1 MMQNCPNTKPPVI
14 LETAR
19 LILRPWKTEDL
30 APFAHMNA
38 NAQVMQHF
46 PQTLNTQE
54 SDALAEKFQ
63 QQIDLNGWGFW
74 ALELKQTGQFIGFTG
89 LHFQPDLFEFS
100 PCTEIGWRLAAEFW
114 HQGYA
119 TEAAGECLRF
129 AFEVLQLKTVKAF
142 TAVQN
147 KASENVMLRLGMQ
160 HQGYFN
166 HPKLNSNSP
175 LLRHTLY
182 CIKQADFL
190 KNHGEY
196 GLNQSIHIE
205 PAQRFAKPQ

>member
-1 MMQNCPNTKPPVI
+1 M
-14 LETAR
+14 
-19 LILRPWKTEDL
+19 
-30 APFAHMNA
+30 
-38 NAQVMQHF
+38 
-46 PQTLNTQE
+46 
-54 SDALAEKFQ
+54 
-63 QQIDLNGWGFW
+63 
-74 ALELKQTGQFIGFTG
+74 
-89 LHFQPDLFEFS
+89 
-100 PCTEIGWRLAAEFW
+100 
-114 HQGYA
+114 
-119 TEAAGECLRF
+119 
-129 AFEVLQLKTVKAF
+129 KAF

>member
-1 MMQNCPNTKPPVI
+1 MMSETTGAKLPII

-19 LILRPWKTEDL
+19 LILRPWQPEDL
-30 APFAHMNA
+30 ALFADMNA
-38 NAQVMQHF
+38 HSQVMQYF
-46 PQTLNTQE
+46 PQMLNTAE

-63 QQIDLNGWGFW
+63 HWIELNGWGFW

-100 PCTEIGWRLAAEFW
+100 PCTEIGWRLANEFW

-119 TEAAGECLRF
+119 AEAATTCLKF
-129 AFEVLQLKTVKAF
+129 AFEDLKLNEVKAF

-147 KASENVMLRLGMQ
+147 KASEKLMRRLGMK

-166 HPKLNSNSP
+166 HPKLDANSP

-182 CIKQADFL
+182 GI
-190 KNHGEY
+190 
-196 GLNQSIHIE
+196 NQLI
-205 PAQRFAKPQ
+205 F